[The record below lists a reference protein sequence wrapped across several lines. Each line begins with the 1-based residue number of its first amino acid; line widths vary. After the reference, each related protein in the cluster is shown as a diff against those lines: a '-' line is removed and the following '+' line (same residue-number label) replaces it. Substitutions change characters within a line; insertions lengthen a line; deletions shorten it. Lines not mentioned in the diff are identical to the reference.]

1 MKKVLSI
8 TVLLLAA
15 LAFISCDK
23 DGGPEGHSVKVSDLV
38 LDFDKSVI
46 QASGDDYVTFKVFY
60 KGEDV
65 SSSADLF
72 LIKGEKDYKWLNKKS
87 FSVSSVGEYTFQA
100 AYGAEVSDVVKIKA
114 ISWAFP
120 AVPAD
125 PAPANTSFVHRT
137 FFNQH
142 TGAGCRFCPFMTYL
156 LKKTL
161 TDDVKDKVVLASI
174 RNFGGESGFAS
185 IPNPTGNWPYL
196 EIDHVKSYPYNK
208 HESGLQKII
217 EQQTATPAVVGISA
231 TPEYHEEDGQIVVT
245 VAVKAAQTNE
255 YNLGLWLLQDN
266 YKKTQLV
273 ENSSLSLLG
282 PEGFTNDYHYHNNC
296 VRIAESRYLGV
307 DMGYPLG
314 MIEAGETKLWR
325 FVFNV
330 NRGSGKDENEDGKID
345 HNDGS
350 WWKGKSKITL
360 SDLHFAAFVTTSE
373 VNERNELK
381 YEEVNAIDFKYNEA
395 RAFDYIK

>member
-72 LIKGEKDYKWLNKKS
+72 LIKGEKDYKWLNSKS

-100 AYGAEVSDVVKIKA
+100 TYGAEVSDVVKIKA

-120 AVPAD
+120 AAPAD

-142 TGAGCRFCPFMTYL
+142 TGAQCQNCPFMTYL

-174 RNFGGESGFAS
+174 RNFSGESGFAS
-185 IPNPTGNWPYL
+185 IPNPISSWPYL
-196 EIDHVKSYPYNK
+196 EIDHVASYPYNAS
-208 HESGLQKII
+208 ESGLKNII

-273 ENSSLSLLG
+273 DNSRLSALG
-282 PEGFTNDYHYHNNC
+282 PEGFTSDYHYHNNC
-296 VRIAESRYLGV
+296 VRIAESRYLGY
-307 DMGYPLG
+307 DLGYPLG
-314 MIEAGETKLWR
+314 KIETGQTKQWR

-330 NRGSGKDENEDGKID
+330 NRGVNGNLES
-345 HNDGS
+345 S

-373 VNERNELK
+373 VNERNELE
-381 YEEVNAIDFKYNEA
+381 YEVVNAIDFKYNEA
-395 RAFDYIK
+395 RPFDYIK

>member
-23 DGGPEGHSVKVSDLV
+23 EGGTPSHSVKVADLV

-46 QASGDDYVTFKVFY
+46 HASGSDCVNFRVFY
-60 KGEDV
+60 RGEDV
-65 SSSADLF
+65 SSSAELF
-72 LIKGEKDYKWLNKKS
+72 HIKGEKDYEPLTSMS
-87 FSVSSVGEYTFQA
+87 FPAPSVGEYTFQA
-100 AYGAEVSDVVKIKA
+100 AYGAATSDRVTIKA

-120 AVPAD
+120 AAPAD
-125 PAPANTSFVHRT
+125 AAPANTSFVHRT

-142 TGAGCRFCPFMTYL
+142 TGAQCSNCPFMTYL

-174 RNFGGESGFAS
+174 RNFSGESGFAS
-185 IPNPTGNWPYL
+185 IQNPISQWPYL
-196 EIDHVKSYPYNK
+196 EIDHVTSYPYNAS
-208 HESGLQKII
+208 ETGLKNII

-245 VAVKAAQTNE
+245 VAVKAAQKNE

-273 ENSSLSLLG
+273 DNSRLSLLG
-282 PEGFTNDYHYHNNC
+282 PEGFTNDYHYHNNG
-296 VRIAESRYLGV
+296 VRVAESRYLGV

-330 NRGSGKDENEDGKID
+330 NRGSGKDENKDGKID

-381 YEEVNAIDFKYNEA
+381 YEVVNAIDFKYNET
-395 RAFDYIK
+395 RPFDYIK

>member
-72 LIKGEKDYKWLNKKS
+72 LIKGEKDYKWLNSKS
-87 FSVSSVGEYTFQA
+87 FSVSSLGEYTFQA

-120 AVPAD
+120 AAPAD

-142 TGAGCRFCPFMTYL
+142 TGAQCQNCPFMTYL

-174 RNFGGESGFAS
+174 RNFSGESGFAS
-185 IPNPTGNWPYL
+185 F
-196 EIDHVKSYPYNK
+196 S
-208 HESGLQKII
+208 
-217 EQQTATPAVVGISA
+217 
-231 TPEYHEEDGQIVVT
+231 
-245 VAVKAAQTNE
+245 
-255 YNLGLWLLQDN
+255 
-266 YKKTQLV
+266 
-273 ENSSLSLLG
+273 
-282 PEGFTNDYHYHNNC
+282 
-296 VRIAESRYLGV
+296 
-307 DMGYPLG
+307 
-314 MIEAGETKLWR
+314 
-325 FVFNV
+325 
-330 NRGSGKDENEDGKID
+330 
-345 HNDGS
+345 
-350 WWKGKSKITL
+350 
-360 SDLHFAAFVTTSE
+360 
-373 VNERNELK
+373 
-381 YEEVNAIDFKYNEA
+381 
-395 RAFDYIK
+395 